1 MRSDRMISL
10 ARTRAFGAEVVD
22 ELKKVTWP
30 DWPQLK
36 NATFVILVFV
46 LIVALI
52 IWGMDLAVSGI
63 LNLIINLF
71 AG

>member
-1 MRSDRMISL
+1 MTTL
-10 ARTRAFGAEVVD
+10 AKARQFGNETVD

-36 NATFVILVFV
+36 NATLVTIVFV
-46 LIVALI
+46 LIVGAI
-52 IWGMDLAVSGI
+52 IWGMDVVVRFVIDLI
-63 LNLIINLF
+63 LNLF

>member
-1 MRSDRMISL
+1 MTTL
-10 ARTRAFGAEVVD
+10 AKARQFGSETVD

-36 NATFVILVFV
+36 NATLVTIVFV
-46 LIVALI
+46 LIVGAI
-52 IWGMDLAVSGI
+52 IWGMDVVVRFVIDLI
-63 LNLIINLF
+63 LNLF

>member
-1 MRSDRMISL
+1 MKSL
-10 ARTRAFGAEVVD
+10 QQTKQYTGEVVD

-36 NATFVILVFV
+36 NATFVIIVFCI
-46 LIVALI
+46 IVALI
-52 IWGMDLAVSGI
+52 IWLMDVGVRTVVNA
-63 LNLIINLF
+63 IIDLF

>member
-1 MRSDRMISL
+1 MPSMTDVRRFTDE
-10 ARTRAFGAEVVD
+10 TVD

-36 NATFVILVFV
+36 NATLVILVFMV
-46 LIVALI
+46 IVAFI
-52 IWGMDLAVSGI
+52 IWVMDLTVSG
-63 LNLIINLF
+63 LLDLIINLF

>member
-1 MRSDRMISL
+1 MAAL
-10 ARTRAFGAEVVD
+10 AKVRQFGVETID

-36 NATFVILVFV
+36 NATLVTIVFV
-46 LIVALI
+46 LIVGATIWAIDLVVRLVLDLI
-52 IWGMDLAVSGI
+52 L
-63 LNLIINLF
+63 NLF

>member
-1 MRSDRMISL
+1 MAAL
-10 ARTRAFGAEVVD
+10 AKVRQFGVETID

-36 NATFVILVFV
+36 NATLVTIVFV
-46 LIVALI
+46 LIVGATIWAIDLVVGLVLDLI
-52 IWGMDLAVSGI
+52 L
-63 LNLIINLF
+63 NLF

>member
-1 MRSDRMISL
+1 MISL